1 MLNSIYD
8 NVIKGDLESVK
19 EGVTQALATGHSPSD
34 ILNSA
39 MISAMQEVGRRFE
52 IEECYIPEMLIA
64 ARAMHGGLEVLKPYL
79 VETDVEPVGKV
90 VLGTVKGDLHDI
102 GKNLVGMVLEGSG
115 FDVVD
120 LGVDVHPEKFIEA
133 IRQHKPDFVGLS
145 ALLTTTMPAMQETID
160 TFKDA
165 GIRDQAIV
173 MVGGAP
179 VNQAF
184 ADKIGADIYA
194 PNAASAANKARAM
207 LKRT

>member
-19 EGVTQALATGHSPSD
+19 KGVTQALATGHSPSD

-145 ALLTTTMPAMQETID
+145 ALLTTTMPAMQATID

>member
-19 EGVTQALATGHSPSD
+19 EGVTQALAAGHGSSD
-34 ILNSA
+34 ILNTA
-39 MISAMQEVGRRFE
+39 MIPAMQEVGRRFE
-52 IEECYIPEMLIA
+52 NEECYIPEMLIS
-64 ARAMHGGLEVLKPYL
+64 ARAMHGGLEVLRPHLAKA
-79 VETDVEPVGKV
+79 DVEPVGKV

-102 GKNLVGMVLEGSG
+102 GKNLVGMLLEGAG

-120 LGVDVHPEKFIEA
+120 LGVNVSPEKFIEA

-145 ALLTTTMPAMQETID
+145 ALLTTTIPAMQATID
-160 TFKDA
+160 AFKDV
-165 GIRDQAIV
+165 GVRDQTIV

-194 PNAASAANKARAM
+194 PNAASAAKKARAM
-207 LKRT
+207 LKRI

>member
-19 EGVTQALATGHSPSD
+19 EGVTQALVTGHSPSD

-145 ALLTTTMPAMQETID
+145 ALLTTTMPAMQATID

>member
-145 ALLTTTMPAMQETID
+145 ALLTTTMPAMQATID